1 MKVYCAN
8 NNTIY
13 NSPKDCAEDLKLD
26 LSAVSR
32 ALSGARKRA
41 GVYILSYI
49 DNNDT
54 DPEAVAALRRWMLY
68 SSYSIVI

>member
-32 ALSGARKRA
+32 ALSGERKRA
-41 GVYILSYI
+41 GVYLLSYVDSSDSNSESI
-49 DNNDT
+49 
-54 DPEAVAALRRWMLY
+54 AALRRWMLY